1 VDSHGQ
7 PSFNHAWFF
16 MALDARPANTGV
28 WPLNA
33 KIVLT
38 RQCITAAIRH
48 YHVGLPHCGTYLGG
62 QAVIEYVMTYFAVFT
77 VLAFTLL
84 R

>member
-1 VDSHGQ
+1 MVFHGIGCTARQ
-7 PSFNHAWFF
+7 HWR
-16 MALDARPANTGV
+16 MALECENSFHPAV
-28 WPLNA
+28 HYRRHSPLSCRIA
-33 KIVLT
+33 PL
-38 RQCITAAIRH
+38 RD
-48 YHVGLPHCGTYLGG
+48 LPRG